1 MGAYPAQ
8 EVFPVPATGRSRR
21 GKRSITPKRPVG
33 GTGRRVARVAARHPM
48 RAALLRARVDI
59 GARAFCLLAGFTI
72 AMLTADAGS
81 SAGTLVLLIA
91 IAAVMTCWAII
102 DGPMTKVYLYGLI
115 AEGSFSLTL
124 VLVASPNSDA
134 FVIYVT
140 AAALL
145 AGLRSGIFASFSV
158 VGVQSIT
165 LLALQAQQ
173 RDGGTALLDLAGP
186 WLMTG
191 FAAGLLGAWI
201 RQLRLTE
208 RDTVM
213 TPYASAHRLLGQL
226 RSITRELPGGLDID
240 VVSEDVLTT
249 TMETLAGARAALL
262 LRNESGTPVVVA
274 TKGGDG
280 AVIASGDDSIVALSM
295 GLQRPMQEPQAHGH
309 SSHRHRM
316 CLPLVVGS
324 RAIGAV
330 VVDGPKMV
338 PKDVMDDVQIRL
350 DDDALRL
357 ESAVLFSDVRAVA
370 TVEERRRLAREI
382 HDGVA
387 QEIASLG
394 YLVDDLAREDC
405 SEEHRSGLV
414 SLRDELTRVVTE
426 LRLSIFDLRSGVT
439 TNAGLGSVLADY
451 VREVGKGSGMA
462 VHMSLEESPRR
473 LRIDVETELLRIAQE
488 AVTNARKHS
497 KATNLWVT
505 CRVEPPFAEIRIE
518 DDGVGYAA
526 PKDDH
531 YGLHIMN
538 ERAGR
543 INAVLTISNRLG
555 GGTAVS
561 AVLLPADVPPQ
572 RPQSGGSHAL
582 HRAARR

>member
-1 MGAYPAQ
+1 MGAYSAQ
-8 EVFPVPATGRSRR
+8 DVFPPPATARSRR
-21 GKRSITPKRPVG
+21 GPRSPSQKRPSSPG
-33 GTGRRVARVAARHPM
+33 GRRVARVARHPM

-72 AMLTADAGS
+72 ATLTADAGQ

-91 IAAVMTCWAII
+91 IASVMTCWAII

-115 AEGSFSLTL
+115 AEGAFSLTL

-134 FVIYVT
+134 YIIYIT

-145 AGLRSGIFASFSV
+145 AGLRNGIFGSFAV
-158 VGVQSIT
+158 VGVQSVT
-165 LLALQAQQ
+165 LLALQAQLQ
-173 RDGGTALLDLAGP
+173 GAGTVLLDLAGP

-208 RDTVM
+208 RDTVV

-226 RSITRELPGGLDID
+226 RTITRELPGGLDID
-240 VVSEDVLTT
+240 VVSEDVLGT
-249 TMETLAGARAALL
+249 TMESLDGSRAALL

-295 GLQRPMQEPQAHGH
+295 GLQRPMQEPQAHGQAN
-309 SSHRHRM
+309 HRQRM
-316 CLPLVVGS
+316 CMPLVVGS

-330 VVDGPKMV
+330 VVDAPKMV
-338 PKDVMDDVQIRL
+338 PKDVLDDVQTKL

-394 YLVDDLAREDC
+394 YLVDDLARDECD
-405 SEEHRSGLV
+405 ENHQPGLV

-426 LRLSIFDLRSGVT
+426 LRLSIFDLRSGVST
-439 TNAGLGSVLADY
+439 HAGLGSVLADY

-526 PKDDH
+526 PKEDH

-538 ERAGR
+538 ERANR
-543 INAVLTISNRLG
+543 INAVLNINNRPG
-555 GGTAVS
+555 GGTVVS
-561 AVLLPADVPPQ
+561 AVLLPAEVPPQ

>member
-1 MGAYPAQ
+1 MGAYSAQ
-8 EVFPVPATGRSRR
+8 EVFPAPATVRSRR
-21 GKRSITPKRPVG
+21 RQNADNGRRGMG
-33 GTGRRVARVAARHPM
+33 GRRTSRVARHPI
-48 RAALLRARVDI
+48 RTALLRARIDI
-59 GARAFCLLAGFTI
+59 GARTFCLLAGFVVT
-72 AMLTADAGS
+72 ATTADAGLA
-81 SAGTLVLLIA
+81 AGTLILLICV
-91 IAAVMTCWAII
+91 AAVMTWWAIM

-115 AEGSFSLTL
+115 AEGAFALTL
-124 VLVASPNSDA
+124 VLVASPNSDS
-134 FVIYVT
+134 FIIYVT
-140 AAALL
+140 APALL

-158 VGVQSIT
+158 VGVQSVC
-165 LLALQAQQ
+165 LLAVQAQL
-173 RDGGTALLDLAGP
+173 RGGGSAFLDMASP

-201 RQLRLTE
+201 RQLRLIE
-208 RDTVM
+208 RDTIVS
-213 TPYASAHRLLGQL
+213 PYASAHRLLGQL
-226 RSITRELPGGLDID
+226 RHITRELPGGLDID
-240 VVSEDVLTT
+240 VVSEDVLANAT
-249 TMETLAGARAALL
+249 EALGGDRAALL
-262 LRNESGTPVVVA
+262 LRNESGAPVVVA
-274 TKGGDG
+274 SKGTNG
-280 AVIASGDDSIVALSM
+280 AVLATGDDPIVALSM
-295 GLQRPMQEPQAHGH
+295 GLQRAMQEPQAAG
-309 SSHRHRM
+309 SAAHRHRM

-330 VVDGPKMV
+330 LVDGPRIL
-338 PKDVMDDVQIRL
+338 PKDVIEDVQTRL

-357 ESAVLFSDVRAVA
+357 ESAVLFGDVRAVA

-387 QEIASLG
+387 QEIGALG
-394 YLVDDLAREDC
+394 YLVDDLARDVC
-405 SEEHRSGLV
+405 DQDHQPGLI

-426 LRLSIFDLRSGVT
+426 LRLSIFDLRSGVS

-462 VHMSLEESPRR
+462 VHVSLEESPRR
-473 LRIDVETELLRIAQE
+473 LRLDVETELLRIAQE

-497 KATNLWVT
+497 KASNLWVT
-505 CRVEPPFAEIRIE
+505 CRVEPPFAEVRIE

-538 ERAGR
+538 ERASR
-543 INAVLTISNRLG
+543 INAVLTITNRPG

-561 AVLLPADVPPQ
+561 AVLLPADVPSQ
-572 RPQSGGSHAL
+572 RPQSGGSHAV